1 MPQLKMIFNA
11 VENTI
16 PELTIADGYS
26 LRTVQ
31 DSELEQ
37 YNELRKSVGF
47 GEWDVEYLQKYRTK
61 VLNDGIFVIVENSSG
76 KFCAA
81 ASAETT
87 DMPEFP
93 QLGVLGW
100 VMCHPDHR
108 GHHLGKSVSICAM
121 HKLYQHKYRVFSLL
135 TDDFRVPAVK
145 TYLNLKWQ
153 PWLYLED
160 MQERWQALAEKL
172 KMSWDD
178 LKILPKK
185 VDFTPMQS

>member
-1 MPQLKMIFNA
+1 
-11 VENTI
+11 
-16 PELTIADGYS
+16 
-26 LRTVQ
+26 
-31 DSELEQ
+31 
-37 YNELRKSVGF
+37 
-47 GEWDVEYLQKYRTK
+47 
-61 VLNDGIFVIVENSSG
+61 
-76 KFCAA
+76 
-81 ASAETT
+81 
-87 DMPEFP
+87 
-93 QLGVLGW
+93 
-100 VMCHPDHR
+100 
-108 GHHLGKSVSICAM
+108 M